1 MVILLCLALGHL
13 FVTLDYCFQPVCLF
27 SMLKHHPYSLPFS
40 FLAYASGQLLCT
52 PALPLASWEAVERL
66 RMHYTTAYL

>member
-1 MVILLCLALGHL
+1 
-13 FVTLDYCFQPVCLF
+13 
-27 SMLKHHPYSLPFS
+27 MLKHHPYSLPFS
-40 FLAYASGQLLCT
+40 FLAYVSGQLLCT